1 MKIRIKFR
9 KTGIMKFIGHLDVM
23 RYFQKAIRRADVEI
37 CYSGGFSPHQIM
49 SFAAPLGVGITS
61 NGEYVDIEVHS
72 TGTTA
77 EMLERLNAVMAE
89 GFEIA
94 EYKLL
99 PDTAANAMSSV
110 AAADYTLTFR
120 PGYEPEEESA
130 EEWFKKLTAF
140 FDQPQVMVLKK
151 TKKGEK
157 EMDLKPLIYDLGVI
171 AGNDAAQAQLFMK
184 ISTGSASNINPE
196 LLLDAY
202 YEALGKERSP
212 FAFMVQREEVYA
224 DQASEH
230 EREQGIHSF
239 IPLGALG
246 QDIE

>member
-89 GFEIA
+89 GFEIT

-171 AGNDAAQAQLFMK
+171 AGNDAAQSQLFMK
-184 ISTGSASNINPE
+184 ISTGSASNIKPE

>member
-89 GFEIA
+89 GLEIA
-94 EYKLL
+94 E
-99 PDTAANAMSSV
+99 
-110 AAADYTLTFR
+110 
-120 PGYEPEEESA
+120 
-130 EEWFKKLTAF
+130 
-140 FDQPQVMVLKK
+140 
-151 TKKGEK
+151 
-157 EMDLKPLIYDLGVI
+157 
-171 AGNDAAQAQLFMK
+171 
-184 ISTGSASNINPE
+184 
-196 LLLDAY
+196 
-202 YEALGKERSP
+202 
-212 FAFMVQREEVYA
+212 
-224 DQASEH
+224 
-230 EREQGIHSF
+230 
-239 IPLGALG
+239 
-246 QDIE
+246 